1 MSEGI
6 STLKSRRIF
15 LSILVFAFLFTL
27 VSGFYIE
34 IPRIGNAEIIHLGF
48 PLHWQTVWRSFW
60 LSGFGWHFTFLWH
73 WFIVDLAIYGL
84 LITLAVVIY
93 EKKLKDVSK
102 LNIYRIL
109 FRSSS
114 LVLLIC
120 FYILVFQAMFLL
132 YYRQAQFD
140 FSDIDHWR
148 FLLYH
153 IAEYNLL
160 FYLIGETT
168 VIFTWSFIKYRKQPN
183 Q

>member
-15 LSILVFAFLFTL
+15 LNILVFAFLFTL

-34 IPRIGNAEIIHLGF
+34 IPLILDAEIIRLGF
-48 PLHWQTVWRSFW
+48 PLHWLTAGRSTLWGIKTWQF
-60 LSGFGWHFTFLWH
+60 FFLWY

-84 LITLAVVIY
+84 LIAIAVVIY

-102 LNIYRIL
+102 LNIYRVI

-120 FYILVFQAMFLL
+120 FYILVFQVL
-132 YYRQAQFD
+132 YYRQARFD
-140 FSDIDHWR
+140 FLDIAYWR

-168 VIFTWSFIKYRKQPN
+168 VIFTWSFIKYRKQPK